1 MFLTNRKR
9 RRKRRELRTL
19 SVAGK
24 SSSAESV
31 QLHAG
36 SNSKIIENYVK
47 SIMEHYYDGTNCLAS
62 SHAWHSG
69 IVSSLSVKMHGTNS
83 VGYNIFITIY
93 IPSENNV

>member
-1 MFLTNRKR
+1 M
-9 RRKRRELRTL
+9 

-62 SHAWHSG
+62 KPRLAHSG